1 MSAYLKPSVLSPISS
16 IISSVFRFLNRCL
29 SLKYCDKYSFLSFK
43 SGILSSSTLS
53 KTSGLKN
60 FLSIAHFSSAVAKSR
75 APLSPQFSTERR
87 KFFLSRSQFAP
98 VVKNLSKPLINI
110 IVFFPL
116 FLYSVSMSLSIG
128 FNS

>member
-16 IISSVFRFLNRCL
+16 IISSVFKFLNRYL
-29 SLKYCDKYSFLSFK
+29 SLKYCERYSFLSFK

-53 KTSGLKN
+53 KTSGLRN
-60 FLSIAHFSSAVAKSR
+60 LESMSHFLSAVATRR
-75 APLSPQFSTERR
+75 APLSPQFSIERR

-98 VVKNLSKPLINI
+98 VVKNLSNPLINI